1 MANYSGDTLTNHR
14 LMINNGTLA
23 GNGTVTNFG
32 TLRASG
38 SQAVALTDVGTLKP
52 EIPVSVYTTKN
63 DYIKTDGAIV
73 IELGGTGTGAY
84 DQLDVAG
91 TANLVGTFDL
101 VPLIPYTDVATV
113 APPMVL

>member
-1 MANYSGDTLTNHR
+1 MANDS
-14 LMINNGTLA
+14 
-23 GNGTVTNFG
+23 
-32 TLRASG
+32 
-38 SQAVALTDVGTLKP
+38 
-52 EIPVSVYTTKN
+52 
-63 DYIKTDGAIV
+63 
-73 IELGGTGTGAY
+73 GGTGTGAY